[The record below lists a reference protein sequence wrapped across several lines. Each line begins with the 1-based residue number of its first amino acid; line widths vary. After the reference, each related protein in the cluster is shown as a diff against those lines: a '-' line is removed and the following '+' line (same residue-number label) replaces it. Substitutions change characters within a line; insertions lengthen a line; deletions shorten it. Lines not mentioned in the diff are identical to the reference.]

1 MSRPPSPSRAETSI
15 SVNPVDVDAVNNAL
29 DSPSGPVISPE
40 EDLRLPSFKI
50 SNPKPSF
57 VSSLVSRFLTNLPS
71 YGPPA
76 LIILTV
82 TPVVVLLCD
91 EDMRFDLLMVSSVY
105 AGAQVSG
112 IIMRR

>member
-1 MSRPPSPSRAETSI
+1 MSPSPSTANTSI
-15 SVNPVDVDAVNNAL
+15 SVNPVDVYA
-29 DSPSGPVISPE
+29 SGPVIRRE
-40 EDLRLPSFKI
+40 EDIKLPSSKI
-50 SNPKPSF
+50 SNLLSSI
-57 VSSLVSRFLTNLPS
+57 VSQFLTNLPS

-82 TPVVVLLCD
+82 TPVVILLCD
-91 EDMRFDLLMVSSVY
+91 ENMRFGLLMVICTY

>member
-1 MSRPPSPSRAETSI
+1 MSPSPSRADTSI
-15 SVNPVDVDAVNNAL
+15 SVNPVDEDA
-29 DSPSGPVISPE
+29 PSGPAIRRE
-40 EDLRLPSFKI
+40 EDLRLPSLKI
-50 SNPKPSF
+50 SNLLSSI
-57 VSSLVSRFLTNLPS
+57 VSHFLTNLPS

-82 TPVVVLLCD
+82 TPVVILLCD
-91 EDMRFDLLMVSSVY
+91 ENMRFGLLMVICTY